1 MERADSPALASI
13 QVARLPARLRP
24 LAERVLQHWLG
35 RFVLGCMVTSRRI
48 ELFDR
53 SMTLAAQIF
62 TSVLP
67 ILIALASW
75 FGRDSSDLFGNA
87 VALPPETQGLVDDV
101 LAAPSDSTLGLLGV
115 LVVLVSATSLSRAMT
130 RACAALWD
138 LPRPTSRLSSAWRW
152 VAVVLALAV
161 SLVAARQIHDFSA
174 RLPPPGFWDT
184 VAAAASDVA
193 IALFIPTV
201 LLAGALPLRRMVPWA
216 LLFAAVMLVVRPAA
230 AVYLPHALQT
240 SAERY
245 GPIGVAFTY
254 LTWLYVLAFCFLFAG
269 VMGKVIATDEGRV
282 GTWIRGSTQG
292 SPASGES
299 QAHGDETRRSFSRVR
314 RTRPR

>member
-1 MERADSPALASI
+1 MERVDPPPLAPV
-13 QVARLPARLRP
+13 QVAKFPARLRP

-67 ILIALASW
+67 ILIVLASW
-75 FGRDSSDLFGNA
+75 FGGGLDDMIGTAASVPA
-87 VALPPETQGLVDDV
+87 ETQGVLEDV
-101 LAAPSDSTLGLLGV
+101 LAAPSDPTFGVLGA
-115 LVVLVSATSLSRAMT
+115 LVVLISATSLSRALT
-130 RACAALWD
+130 RACAAIWE

-152 VAVVLALAV
+152 VAVVLALAIA
-161 SLVAARQIHDFSA
+161 LVAARQLHDFSG

-193 IALFIPTV
+193 IALFIPML
-201 LLAGALPLRRMVPWA
+201 LLAGAIPLRRLLPGA
-216 LLFAAVMLVVRPAA
+216 LLFSAVMLLVRPAS
-230 AVYLPHALQT
+230 AVYLPHALNT

-245 GPIGVAFTY
+245 GSIGVAFTY
-254 LTWLYVLAFCFLFAG
+254 LAWLYVVAFCFLLTG
-269 VMGKVIATDEGRV
+269 VMGKVVTTDEGRV
-282 GTWIRGSTQG
+282 GTWIRG
-292 SPASGES
+292 A
-299 QAHGDETRRSFSRVR
+299 V
-314 RTRPR
+314 